1 MKTDNRLIQKETV
14 FYCKKDF
21 RLNDENYEAVKE
33 AVNFQNM
40 VGFLT
45 GYYDDRLTIASVSSF
60 FLQSLGYEYDEFM
73 KISKGSL
80 KNIFYGENQSFL
92 EVERF
97 KKIHGTGEG
106 QMINKADAPVYV
118 KMYKADSVDEN
129 GQVFW
134 VLSVQTDWVQQNL
147 KLINNVL
154 QSGMWYFDFDTKGD
168 IKEVFWSHEFRRML
182 GYHDILDFPNK
193 FNVWVDN
200 IYPDD
205 RKKAL
210 SLLKEVTADISDN
223 KKYNI
228 EYRMK
233 MSDGS
238 YQWFSTNA
246 ETIRRRDG
254 SPLRMVGT
262 FVNIEEQRE
271 HELFVKKSDAFHRA
285 YTESNICEYYV
296 NLKDNTFDSLKV
308 EDSLLGIFE
317 KSTTWDELIRAYIDK
332 FVCEEDKSAVALI
345 YNRAYM
351 LEKFNDGKHELS
363 IECHIKI
370 NGEKRLVRNVVM
382 PGEENHT
389 SRYAMIFVRDITE
402 ARKEADEIREITR
415 KNVVM
420 DKLLQGTIRLVDRFA
435 MCNLKK
441 DTYKVYSILPTDS
454 IYGSIGSYDEFVDVI
469 SSQYKVVSE
478 KHTMKELLSKDML
491 YDIFDSTD
499 DIYKFEYCTRDETVF
514 KNMAVIPISR
524 TEDNVVENIMLIVQD
539 ITQEKKMEI
548 ESRKAL
554 KDAYE
559 AANRANHS
567 KTEFL
572 SNMSHD
578 IRTPMNAIVGMT
590 AIAGANID
598 NKERVIDCL
607 GKITKSSRHLL
618 SLINEVLDMSRIE
631 SGKLT
636 LSEEDFNLAELV
648 DNLITMTKNDIE
660 AHHHNF
666 EVRVGKIYH
675 ENVFG
680 DSLRIQQIITNVM
693 SNAVKYTP
701 DGGNIIFSID
711 EKHDKSKNIG
721 CYEFTIEDNGIGMTR
736 EFQKIIF
743 EPFTRAN
750 DKRTSKIQGTGLGM
764 TIVRNIVNMMN
775 GHIKIESEPG
785 KGSKFTI
792 TIFLKLQDEEKEQ
805 IEELLDL
812 PVLVVDDDELCCENA
827 INILDDIGIDGEWTT
842 SGEKAVELTKRRHEI
857 DEDYFSIIVDL
868 KMPGMNGI
876 ETARQIRKIVGKDVT
891 IIVLT
896 AYDYSQIEDEA
907 RAAGVDEFI
916 TKPLFRSRLISMFEN
931 IIKGKPGK
939 SATKYLSGLSKSDY
953 SGKHILLV
961 EDNELNREIAKEIIG
976 MTGAVVD
983 TAENGK
989 EAVEKVAGMPENY
1002 YGLVFMDIQM
1012 PVMNGYEAAAAIRG
1026 LDDKTKA
1033 AIPIVAMTA
1042 NAFAEDIMLAKNAG
1056 MNEHMAKPLDIN
1068 KLNDTL
1074 RRWLH

>member
-1 MKTDNRLIQKETV
+1 MQTDSRLIQKETV
-14 FYCKKDF
+14 FYCDRDF
-21 RLNDENYEAVKE
+21 KLNDENYIAVKE
-33 AVNFQNM
+33 AVDFHDM

-73 KISKGSL
+73 EMSSGSL

-92 EVERF
+92 EIERF
-97 KKIHGTGEG
+97 KKIHGIGEG
-106 QMINKADAPVYV
+106 QMINKADVPVYV
-118 KMYKADSVDEN
+118 RMYKADSVNES
-129 GQVFW
+129 GEKFW

-154 QSGMWYFDFDTKGD
+154 KSGMWYFDFDIDGNIT
-168 IKEVFWSHEFRRML
+168 EVFWSHEFRRMI

-193 FNVWVDN
+193 FEMWEKN
-200 IYPDD
+200 IHPDD
-205 RKKAL
+205 KEKVL
-210 SLLKEVTADISDN
+210 SLLREAADDTSGE

-228 EYRMK
+228 EYRLK
-233 MSDGS
+233 TSTGD
-238 YQWFSTNA
+238 YQWFRTNA
-246 ETIRRRDG
+246 EIIRRRDG

-262 FVNIEEQRE
+262 FVNIEEQRA

-308 EDSLLGIFE
+308 EDSLLGLFE
-317 KSTTWDELIRAYIDK
+317 KSTTWDDLIREYLDK

-351 LEKFNDGKHELS
+351 LEKFNAGNRELS
-363 IECHIKI
+363 IECRIKI
-370 NGEKRLVRNVVM
+370 NGKERLVRNVVM
-382 PGEENHT
+382 PGEENLT

-402 ARKEADEIREITR
+402 ARKEADVIREITR
-415 KNVVM
+415 KNAVM

-435 MCNLKK
+435 MCNLSIN
-441 DTYKVYSILPTDS
+441 TYKVYSVLPSDS
-454 IYGSIGSYDEFVDVI
+454 IYGSIGNYDEFIDGIASQYTVI
-469 SSQYKVVSE
+469 SE
-478 KHTMKELLSKDML
+478 KQTMKELLCRERLNS
-491 YDIFDSTD
+491 IFDGTD
-499 DIYKFEYCTRDETVF
+499 DIYKFEYCTHDEKIF

-524 TEDNVVENIMLIVQD
+524 TEDNAVENIMLIVQD

-618 SLINEVLDMSRIE
+618 NLINEVLDMSRIE

-648 DNLITMTKNDIE
+648 DNLVTMTKGDIE
-660 AHHHNF
+660 THHHNF
-666 EVRVGKIYH
+666 EVRVGKICH

-693 SNAVKYTP
+693 SNAIKYTP
-701 DGGNIIFSID
+701 DGGNIIFSIE

-721 CYEFTIEDNGIGMTR
+721 CYEFTIEDNGIGMTK
-736 EFQKIIF
+736 EFQKVIF
-743 EPFTRAN
+743 EPFTRAD
-750 DKRTSKIQGTGLGM
+750 DKRTTKIQGTGLGM

-775 GHIKIESEPG
+775 GHIEIESEPG
-785 KGSKFTI
+785 KGSRFII
-792 TIFLKLQDEEKEQ
+792 TIFLRLQDEEKEQ
-805 IEELLDL
+805 IEELIDL
-812 PVLVVDDDELCCENA
+812 PVLVVDDDEVCCENA
-827 INILDDIGIDGEWTT
+827 IDILDDIGLNGEWTT
-842 SGEKAVELTKRRHEI
+842 SGEEAVELTKKRHEA
-857 DEDYFSIIVDL
+857 DEDYFAVIVDM

-876 ETARQIRKIVGKDVT
+876 ETARQIRKIVGKDIT

-916 TKPLFRSRLISMFEN
+916 TKPLFRSRLVNMFGN
-931 IIKGKPGK
+931 IIKGKSGK
-939 SATKYLSGLSKSDY
+939 SAEKYLSGLSRADY
-953 SGKHILLV
+953 SGKRILVV

-976 MTGAVVD
+976 ITGAIVD
-983 TAENGK
+983 TAENGR
-989 EAVEKVAGMPENY
+989 EAVDKVADNPEGY

-1026 LDDKTKA
+1026 LDDKKKA

-1074 RRWLH
+1074 RRWL